1 MTRLRLDLA
10 YDGTEFSGW
19 ARQPELRT
27 VQGAVEDAL
36 ARVLRLSQAPA
47 LTCAGRTD
55 AGVHARGQ
63 VAHVDLDAVGDLA
76 ALERSLR
83 GVLPDD
89 VWLTALSVAPQGF
102 DARFSALSR
111 HYRYRLCDDPAAW
124 DPLLRREVV
133 RYPRPLDLNA
143 MQAAAQ
149 PLLGEH
155 DFAAL
160 CKPRDGGSTIRCLL
174 SLEWSRGATGLAEM
188 TVSADAFCHSLVRAL
203 VGVLVPVG
211 DGRQATDWPAQV
223 VAAGVRDSHVTVM
236 PAHGLVLEEVR
247 YPADADLAARQDI
260 TRANRQVE
268 RLGES

>member
-10 YDGTEFSGW
+10 YDGTAFAGW
-19 ARQPELRT
+19 ARQPGLRT
-27 VQGAVEDAL
+27 VQGVVEDAI
-36 ARVLRLSQAPA
+36 AQVLRLPQPVA

-63 VAHVDLDAVGDLA
+63 VAHVDVDTELDLGALA
-76 ALERSLR
+76 RGLR

-89 VWLTALSVAPQGF
+89 VWVTTVAVAPAGF

-111 HYRYRLCDDPAAW
+111 HYRYRICDDPRAW

-133 RYPRPLDLNA
+133 RYPRVLDLGA
-143 MQAAAQ
+143 MNTAAQ

-155 DFAAL
+155 DFSAL
-160 CKPRDGGSTIRCLL
+160 CKSREGGTTIRCLQ
-174 SLEWSRGATGLAEM
+174 SLEWVRGLTGLAEM

-211 DGRQATDWPAQV
+211 DGRQSVEWPGQV
-223 VAAGVRDSHVTVM
+223 VAARVRDSHVTVM

-247 YPADADLAARQDI
+247 YPADADLASRQNV
-260 TRANRQVE
+260 TRALRSE
-268 RLGES
+268 GR